1 MNRLIYA
8 GFLRLRHSACF
19 WTGILV
25 MAAVGLIL
33 PLQKFYLMQKYEG
46 YAISLEECFLTY
58 VPLIVIIAAVFCSL
72 FIGTEYSDGTIR
84 NKIMLGHSR
93 IDVYLSNL
101 IICFAAECVMCL
113 AFFVTDL
120 GAGILLLGFFAS
132 GVEMVLAYVGCVFVL
147 CAAVTAIYTLAAMLS
162 QNKAVTAVICILGI
176 VLMIFWGAYIDSR
189 LDMPPVYEGYLYQ
202 DSVTGEYIEEEDIP
216 NPYYIDGT
224 KRVVYEFLNDFLPG
238 NQTAQFWMGNAVHL
252 WQMALYSAIV
262 TVVVTGAGIFFFRR
276 EDLK

>member
-1 MNRLIYA
+1 M
-8 GFLRLRHSACF
+8 G
-19 WTGILV
+19 
-25 MAAVGLIL
+25 
-33 PLQKFYLMQKYEG
+33 
-46 YAISLEECFLTY
+46 
-58 VPLIVIIAAVFCSL
+58 
-72 FIGTEYSDGTIR
+72 
-84 NKIMLGHSR
+84 
-93 IDVYLSNL
+93 
-101 IICFAAECVMCL
+101 
-113 AFFVTDL
+113 
-120 GAGILLLGFFAS
+120 
-132 GVEMVLAYVGCVFVL
+132 LAYGGCVFVL
-147 CAAVTAIYTLAAMLS
+147 CAAVTAIYTLTAMLS

-262 TVVVTGAGIFFFRR
+262 TVVVTGVGIFFFRK
-276 EDLK
+276 EDIK